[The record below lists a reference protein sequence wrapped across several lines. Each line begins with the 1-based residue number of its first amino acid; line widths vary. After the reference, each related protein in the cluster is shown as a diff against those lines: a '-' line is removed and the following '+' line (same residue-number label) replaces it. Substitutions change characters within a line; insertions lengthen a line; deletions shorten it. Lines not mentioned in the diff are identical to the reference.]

1 MTSVI
6 RAGEYVADT
15 VAVVLWL
22 EQRRMGVQA
31 QRIFSA
37 AEAGQLIVRIPALA
51 LAEILY
57 LSEKQRIKLTL
68 QDVAALMQR
77 SPHFQEHSMSRTV
90 IEPVA
95 AITDVPELH
104 DRLIAATAR
113 LLIVALVTN
122 DATIQRSSFVT
133 TVWESSGS
141 IT

>member
-37 AEAGQLIVRIPALA
+37 AEAGQLIVHIPALA

-77 SPHFQEHSMSRTV
+77 SPHFQEHSMNRNV
-90 IEPVA
+90 IEAAA

-113 LLIVALVTN
+113 LLNVSLVTN
-122 DATIQRSSFVT
+122 DAVIQRSSFVT
-133 TVWESSGS
+133 TVW
-141 IT
+141 